1 MVTGSLALSPFRI
14 AYYTPNSTIKN
25 TLLSYNKKSS
35 LTCGPAASAALFAN
49 VATALFMVEMFAV
62 QCLLA
67 GDERRDNRKANAP
80 QSMSV
85 PLPLFS
91 FPEDPSGISKIFI
104 TGRNNLRVF

>member
-1 MVTGSLALSPFRI
+1 VVTGSPALSPFRI

-67 GDERRDNRKANAP
+67 GDERRDNRKANAHEGP
-80 QSMSV
+80 SV
-85 PLPLFS
+85 RLKS
-91 FPEDPSGISKIFI
+91 FP
-104 TGRNNLRVF
+104 L